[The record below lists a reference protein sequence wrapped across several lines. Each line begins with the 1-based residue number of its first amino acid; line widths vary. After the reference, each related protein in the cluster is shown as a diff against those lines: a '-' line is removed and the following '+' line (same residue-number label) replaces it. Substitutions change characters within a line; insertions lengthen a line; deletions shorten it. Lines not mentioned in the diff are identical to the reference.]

1 MTTPPYAP
9 ISTGSNLD
17 VISFEIRDPVT
28 GIREDLTGA
37 TVTVTIKDE
46 HTREAIVASGAG
58 TVNSLITSRV
68 QYVLAD
74 ADVAKITY
82 ETTWLVE
89 WKVVAIGG
97 RTFRSPEPIRLPVR
111 PRL

>member
-17 VISFEIRDPVT
+17 VISYEHRNPVT
-28 GIREDLTGA
+28 GIKEVLTGA
-37 TVTVTIKDE
+37 TVTVLIKDE
-46 HTREAIVASGAG
+46 RTLETIVAAGSG
-58 TVNSLITSRV
+58 TVNSLNTSRV
-68 QYVLAD
+68 DYVLAD

-89 WKVVAIGG
+89 WKIVLTGK
-97 RTFRSPEPIRLPVR
+97 TFRSPETIRLPVR
-111 PRL
+111 PKL

>member
-9 ISTGSNLD
+9 ISTGSTLD
-17 VISFEIRDPVT
+17 AISFDVRDPVT
-28 GIREDLTGA
+28 GIREDMTGA
-37 TVTVTIKDE
+37 TVTVLLKDE
-46 HTREAIVASGAG
+46 HTREVIVAAGAG
-58 TVNSLITSRV
+58 TVNTLITSRV

-74 ADVAKITY
+74 VDVAKITY

-89 WKVVAIGG
+89 WKIVAIGG

-111 PRL
+111 PKL